1 MYHREDIAKYLEKG
15 RMDPSFKK
23 EDPLEKTNYRPI
35 TVLTVVDKIFE
46 QLQSKQMPKNLETIF
61 DLFMSA
67 YRKMYS
73 CQTTFD
79 TMHLTLLLVKLKPD
93 GSSEGAL
100 SLMHSFFEELK
111 GRTKLGTAVSEW
123 KEIKMGCPQE
133 SNLGPL
139 LWNICQNDLFYLSRA
154 SILSM

>member
-1 MYHREDIAKYLEKG
+1 MSKA
-15 RMDPSFKK
+15 
-23 EDPLEKTNYRPI
+23 
-35 TVLTVVDKIFE
+35 FE
-46 QLQSKQMPKNLETIF
+46 
-61 DLFMSA
+61 
-67 YRKMYS
+67 
-73 CQTTFD
+73 

-123 KEIKMGCPQE
+123 KEIEMGCPQE

-154 SILSM
+154 SILSMYAVDHQLYYAHSNVKDLMDTIRSEGGQMSSWYQENHVVGNKQIPSHGNRQETRAIPNICRHQWPHYQYY